1 MNPLAFECVSSMK
14 KSGRPGA
21 GPIVF
26 LPTAPY
32 SSSNENGVRSTAS
45 ATSGEATQSE
55 ERECAGSGDGE
66 HIGAEDDFCTS
77 A

>member
-1 MNPLAFECVSSMK
+1 MGGLVFGGVSSME

-45 ATSGEATQSE
+45 ATGGKATQSE
-55 ERECAGSGDGE
+55 KRERAGSGNGGE
-66 HIGAEDDFCTS
+66 RVQIFAELDL
-77 A
+77 

>member
-1 MNPLAFECVSSMK
+1 MDVLVIDGVPSMK
-14 KSGRPGA
+14 ESGRPEA

-55 ERECAGSGDGE
+55 ECKRAGSRDFE
-66 HIGAEDDFCTS
+66 TVSAEVDL
-77 A
+77 